1 MCNGPPL
8 VRFELGGAAVGQGR
22 TSHDCLTISPYLVR
36 KRELSL
42 IVYVLILCLS
52 FLEGGAHC
60 ARICGPYA
68 DIYKELRKGEM
79 GLYDGANGKAS
90 FLFA

>member
-36 KRELSL
+36 EARTVVDCLCVYFMF
-42 IVYVLILCLS
+42 IVLRGWRALC
-52 FLEGGAHC
+52 AHMW
-60 ARICGPYA
+60 AIRRHI
-68 DIYKELRKGEM
+68 
-79 GLYDGANGKAS
+79 
-90 FLFA
+90 